1 MPTKNGDAVQLDLA
15 AFRRRD
21 EEASG
26 GLRAVDRFVA
36 RHDDAFPDAA
46 PGTSAARDRRARPTW
61 ADLGIAA
68 GAQSLVPSRI

>member
-1 MPTKNGDAVQLDLA
+1 MPTKNGDALQLDLA

-26 GLRAVDRFVA
+26 SLRAVDRFVA
-36 RHDDAFPDAA
+36 GHDDEFPDAA

-61 ADLGIAA
+61 ASRRAR
-68 GAQSLVPSRI
+68 SL